1 MNWLID
7 LFTTPSVGQQV
18 LVLSLTAAIGIM
30 IGKVK
35 VKGVS
40 LGGAGA
46 LFVGILVGHI
56 GMRIEPSV
64 LHFMQ

>member
-1 MNWLID
+1 MNWLIE
-7 LFTTPSVGQQV
+7 LFTNPSVGQQV

-46 LFVGILVGHI
+46 LFVGILLGA
-56 GMRIEPSV
+56 GSGYSV
-64 LHFMQ
+64 KKR

>member
-1 MNWLID
+1 MNWLIE
-7 LFTTPSVGQQV
+7 LFTNPSVGQQV

-46 LFVGILVGHI
+46 LFVGISF
-56 GMRIEPSV
+56 RA
-64 LHFMQ
+64 